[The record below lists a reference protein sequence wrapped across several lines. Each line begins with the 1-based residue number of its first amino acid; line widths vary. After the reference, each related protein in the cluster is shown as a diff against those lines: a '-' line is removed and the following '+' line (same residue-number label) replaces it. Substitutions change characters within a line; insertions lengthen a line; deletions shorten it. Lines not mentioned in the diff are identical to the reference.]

1 MKKGWSNHGVLP
13 GEGDSS
19 FPIINVKM
27 RKKISPFGKVGN
39 LKYLITQYP
48 WRHRAERFFCTKPS
62 QSRNVLYVI

>member
-39 LKYLITQYP
+39 LKYLITQ
-48 WRHRAERFFCTKPS
+48 
-62 QSRNVLYVI
+62 